1 MTEHETPADERTEL
15 LAGELFDRAR
25 ALAQLIQDPPG
36 LIRPEAVR
44 TITGNLTQAAFRLA
58 QIAEEL
64 DAFLNRALDAGRL
77 GHHRG
82 DDPVPTV
89 LKAHDALAKATE
101 QSMDLG
107 VSFRRASRALDA
119 IHGTEDAAAPSAEQK
134 AVEGQTPAAQRAGSR
149 RAEIESA
156 SRDFPHPIG
165 EVLSNT
171 PTSPTPPEH
180 HPSPKPPP
188 PRREM

>member
-1 MTEHETPADERTEL
+1 MVDHETPANERTEL
-15 LAGELFDRAR
+15 LAGELYERAR
-25 ALAQLIQDPPG
+25 TLVQSIQDPPG
-36 LIRPEAVR
+36 LTQPEAVR
-44 TITGNLTQAAFRLA
+44 TIAGNLTQAAFRLA

-64 DAFLNRALDAGRL
+64 DACLNRELDAGRL

-107 VSFRRASRALDA
+107 VSFRRACRALDD
-119 IHGTEDAAAPSAEQK
+119 IHGTEDDTTSAQQEAAEEQTPTDEHAEPRSAEVQS
-134 AVEGQTPAAQRAGSR
+134 AAK
-149 RAEIESA
+149 
-156 SRDFPHPIG
+156 DFPHRIS
-165 EVLSNT
+165 EVLSDT
-171 PTSPTPPEH
+171 PASPSPPEH
-180 HPSPKPPP
+180 RPGPKPPP

>member
-1 MTEHETPADERTEL
+1 MTEHETPADERIEL
-15 LAGELFDRAR
+15 FAGELFDRAR
-25 ALAQLIQDPPG
+25 TLAQLIQDPPG
-36 LIRPEAVR
+36 LTRPEAVR
-44 TITGNLTQAAFRLA
+44 TITGTLTQAAFRLA

-64 DAFLNRALDAGRL
+64 DAFLNRELDAGRL

-82 DDPVPTV
+82 TDPVPTV

-119 IHGTEDAAAPSAEQK
+119 IHGTEDAAPSAQQK
-134 AVEGQTPAAQRAGSR
+134 AVEGQTPADRSTESR
-149 RAEIESA
+149 TAEIESA
-156 SRDFPHPIG
+156 SKDFPHPIG
-165 EVLSNT
+165 DVLSNPTTSTT
-171 PTSPTPPEH
+171 PH
-180 HPSPKPPP
+180 RPSPKPSH

>member
-1 MTEHETPADERTEL
+1 MADHETPADERTEL

-36 LIRPEAVR
+36 LTRPEAVS

-64 DAFLNRALDAGRL
+64 DAFLNRELDAGRL
-77 GHHRG
+77 GHARG
-82 DDPVPTV
+82 ADPVPTV

-101 QSMDLG
+101 QSMNLG
-107 VSFRRASRALDA
+107 VSFRHARRALDD
-119 IHGTEDAAAPSAEQK
+119 IHGTEDGTASPHQEAAKEETLAD
-134 AVEGQTPAAQRAGSR
+134 QRTESR
-149 RAEIESA
+149 TAEIESA

-165 EVLSNT
+165 DILTNT
-171 PTSPTPPEH
+171 PTSQGPEEH
-180 HPSPKPPP
+180 RPGPKPPP